1 VNTETSQ
8 VDDLHLVAL
17 PSAVNCAGMF
27 VRFTLSEW
35 SLKSMYEDVVR
46 TVNHRV
52 ATIVDATDS
61 RFPGFIMVRLRVSG
75 GYLVSEVEDD
85 MIAKLP
91 AGPLPIGVEM
101 DVAPLTGRGNLMR
114 SELPLP
120 GGLTARAVALPR
132 RGARRS
138 LIEEQPETERGLV
151 EPEVL
156 QRVLSSLNQWSGN

>member
-17 PSAVNCAGMF
+17 PSAVSCAGMF

-35 SLKSMYEDVVR
+35 SLKSMYEEVTR
-46 TVNHRV
+46 TVSHRV
-52 ATIVDATDS
+52 SSIVDATDS
-61 RFPGFIMVRLRVSG
+61 RFPGFILVRLRVSG

-91 AGPLPIGVEM
+91 AGPMPPGMRM

-114 SELPLP
+114 FELPLP

-138 LIEEQPETERGLV
+138 LVEEQAEGERGLV